1 MAAMIPVYVA
11 SRDGQAERIASHI
24 AAGLGEKSAPAIVH
38 VLAAAGPAPPIDASA
53 PIVVLVAAVRYGKHL
68 REAEAFLKALARVPA
83 APPLA
88 LASVNLVARKP
99 NRQSVETNQ
108 YLRNLIARH
117 RLKPVL
123 ATAFAGRLCYPRY
136 NWFDRQAIRLIMAM
150 SGGNADGRSTI
161 EYTDWAQV
169 DEFVMDVTKI
179 VAQK

>member
-1 MAAMIPVYVA
+1 MIPIFVA
-11 SRDGQAERIASHI
+11 SRDGQAERIALHI
-24 AAGLGEKSAPAIVH
+24 ATGLRERSAPASVH
-38 VLAAAGPAPPIDASA
+38 VLTAAGPLPPIDASA

-68 REAEAFLKALARVPA
+68 PEAETFLTRYASSSAP
-83 APPLA
+83 PPLA